1 MRVFCHINDLRVDGL
16 THLRSMIAAFDE
28 VVLWGPSLAYME
40 EVASAHDLSVT
51 GRELLDHVNAGR
63 VSIMARTWWL
73 DDPVRRAHAG
83 DGWSGYRWSSLDNEI
98 QAMFHADTGSTH
110 PRVCAF
116 DGAFDIEAA
125 RAFAAEH
132 MLDLQDIARA
142 ATNELPGYLDRL
154 KPGTDVGLSLVKDAL
169 NHGAALAASGADRV
183 FGVPRD
189 PILYSVFAA
198 QAGGRVSNDYCNSEC
213 GTESEPRLSNLLE
226 TIHEIFEFA
235 MAVNERPVDRNAA
248 KYRLARLLG
257 DRSALRQFRSFVE
270 MVDALVES
278 GADEADVAWDRLRND
293 LEMALRRRIRS
304 RIKDSLSR
312 VNPLRL
318 LSALLS
324 VVAAS
329 LGADAS
335 TEVRRLLGAGGVV
348 RRRRRITGTTEGP
361 VTWPMYL
368 MCDRPKSGEAA
379 VLMAALL
386 NALRCRGA

>member
-1 MRVFCHINDLRVDGL
+1 
-16 THLRSMIAAFDE
+16 MIAAFDE

-169 NHGAALAASGADRV
+169 NHGAALAASGADQC
-183 FGVPRD
+183 
-189 PILYSVFAA
+189 L
-198 QAGGRVSNDYCNSEC
+198 
-213 GTESEPRLSNLLE
+213 
-226 TIHEIFEFA
+226 
-235 MAVNERPVDRNAA
+235 
-248 KYRLARLLG
+248 
-257 DRSALRQFRSFVE
+257 RSAGR
-270 MVDALVES
+270 
-278 GADEADVAWDRLRND
+278 W
-293 LEMALRRRIRS
+293 
-304 RIKDSLSR
+304 
-312 VNPLRL
+312 
-318 LSALLS
+318 
-324 VVAAS
+324 
-329 LGADAS
+329 
-335 TEVRRLLGAGGVV
+335 
-348 RRRRRITGTTEGP
+348 TGFE
-361 VTWPMYL
+361 
-368 MCDRPKSGEAA
+368 
-379 VLMAALL
+379 
-386 NALRCRGA
+386 